1 MYKLPTPRNFIN
13 FPLFSINNASTA
25 ILIKRI
31 SYFSSQFSYWSI
43 MRVRY
48 NSTTLFIS
56 LIISTSI
63 MKSFQNIIY
72 CNEHITIL
80 FSLYPPHIFLIQ
92 HKFFAEN
99 ILHLIKFRNFS
110 LEKHSGNYIKY
121 HKMILFV
128 TIFIF

>member
-1 MYKLPTPRNFIN
+1 
-13 FPLFSINNASTA
+13 
-25 ILIKRI
+25 
-31 SYFSSQFSYWSI
+31 
-43 MRVRY
+43 
-48 NSTTLFIS
+48 
-56 LIISTSI
+56 

-128 TIFIF
+128 TIFTIVR

>member
-1 MYKLPTPRNFIN
+1 
-13 FPLFSINNASTA
+13 
-25 ILIKRI
+25 
-31 SYFSSQFSYWSI
+31 
-43 MRVRY
+43 
-48 NSTTLFIS
+48 
-56 LIISTSI
+56 

-128 TIFIF
+128 TIFIFYVTKLLQKSEMRKDIVIELSYKGFS